1 MRLLSA
7 IAILLPSICT
17 AQTCETIPWAKAAS
31 PETYSSLQGPST
43 EIEPATEISDANK
56 EIALKLLAQHEYV
69 QLSAQ
74 QLQQL
79 GVHQDPGRHANF
91 YLLRAV
97 RIRGQFGVFKVQY
110 QDHHIFTHF
119 AFLGAP
125 SGPAEPTALVAKI
138 VGEPK
143 KLHAACSGAI

>member
-7 IAILLPSICT
+7 IAIFLPAVCA

-31 PETYSSLQGPST
+31 PKTYSSLQGPTT
-43 EIEPATEISDANK
+43 EVEPVTEISDANK
-56 EIALKLLAQHEYV
+56 AVALKLLAKREYV
-69 QLSAQ
+69 QLYAQ

-79 GVHQDPGRHANF
+79 GVHQYPGRHANL

-97 RIRGQFGVFKVQY
+97 RIRGHSGVFKVQY

-125 SGPAEPTALVAKI
+125 SGPAEPTALVAEI
-138 VGEPK
+138 VGKPR
-143 KLHAACSGAI
+143 KLHAACSGAM